1 MFRAFMIEYS
11 QLGMTKNALKDLNL
25 PDNPGVYFFI
35 DANKMVLYIGKATS
49 LRNRVR
55 SYFAND
61 IIEKRSPLI
70 EQMVAAAAT
79 IEVTETESV
88 LEALILETNLIR
100 THKPHFNTKSKDD
113 KSYNHLVI
121 TNEEWPRVL
130 IVRGKDLTEKF
141 TEKEI
146 KYNFGPFP
154 SGGLLREALKIV
166 RKLFQYYDTTE
177 PIGMERTRLARSKV
191 DFNRQIGLYP
201 NYTDKATYDR
211 TIRHLK
217 LFFDGRKKQI
227 IIELTRDMMRAAKAE
242 EFEQATRF
250 KKQIFALEHIQDIA
264 LIKADRAAT
273 RNWTLI
279 RIEAYDIAHLD
290 GKDMVGVMTVFEG
303 SEPQKNEYR
312 KFKIKTL
319 KDANDPAALREVL
332 ERRLTHAEWALP
344 NIIVVDGNEVQ
355 KRTAEEI
362 LTAAGH
368 LIPVIAVVKD
378 DRHKAHH
385 LLGTEAL
392 IETHKLEI
400 LHANAEA
407 HRFAITYY
415 RNTSRKRALQ

>member
-1 MFRAFMIEYS
+1 MNKE
-11 QLGMTKNALKDLNL
+11 ALTVLNL
-25 PDNPGVYFFI
+25 PDAPGVYFFI
-35 DANKMVLYIGKATS
+35 NAHKKVLYIGKATS

-55 SYFAND
+55 SYFAHD

-70 EQMVAAAAT
+70 EQMVAEAVT
-79 IEVTETESV
+79 VEVTETESV
-88 LEALILETNLIR
+88 LEALILETNLIG
-100 THKPHFNTKSKDD
+100 THRPHFNTKSKDD

-141 TEKEI
+141 SEKEI
-146 KYNFGPFP
+146 KYSFGPFP

-177 PIGMERTRLARSKV
+177 PIGTERTRLARGKV

-217 LFFDGRKKQI
+217 LFFDGKKKLVI
-227 IIELTRDMMRAAKAE
+227 TELTRDMMRAAKVE
-242 EFEQATRF
+242 QFELATRY

-264 LIKADRAAT
+264 LIKADRATART
-273 RNWTLI
+273 GTLI

-290 GKDMVGVMTVFEG
+290 GKDMVGVMTVIEG
-303 SEPQKNEYR
+303 SEPQKSEYR
-312 KFKIKTL
+312 KFKIRTL

-332 ERRLTHAEWALP
+332 ERRFTHTEWPLP
-344 NIIVVDGNEVQ
+344 NIIVVDGNEIQ
-355 KRTAEEI
+355 KRTAEKLLI
-362 LTAAGH
+362 TFGL
-368 LIPVIAVVKD
+368 LIPVVAVVKD

-385 LLGTEAL
+385 LLGTEEL
-392 IETHKLEI
+392 ITTHKLEI
-400 LHANAEA
+400 LHANAES

-415 RNTSRKRALQ
+415 RTTSRKRALM